1 MRVLN
6 RFYMKANK
14 FDRKFDEGSEDIL
27 SDLDLSSATRVN
39 QRMLGKLTRSR
50 SIKIEDLDSMS
61 IRRLFLNRRHSD
73 VE

>member
-1 MRVLN
+1 
-6 RFYMKANK
+6 MKANK
-14 FDRKFDEGSEDIL
+14 FDRKFDEGSEDIF

-61 IRRLFLNRRHSD
+61 IRRLFLNSRHSE